1 MKKIKKKKTLYSNKN
16 GDTTYSM
23 ELKKLFIILGIILLI
38 IVILYLIIG
47 IFVTKDIKIFGNTDD
62 EEVIS
67 TIQYQEI
74 LAGQT
79 FNMNQD
85 EYYVIFSDSTG
96 NYYSIYKNIADSQT
110 DKSIY
115 LVDLSNP
122 LNQSYVSDESNKDV
136 QKASD
141 LKVKDNTLIKINNKT
156 NIEYIDDRNT
166 ILSYFN

>member
-1 MKKIKKKKTLYSNKN
+1 M
-16 GDTTYSM
+16 
-23 ELKKLFIILGIILLI
+23 
-38 IVILYLIIG
+38 IIG

-156 NIEYIDDRNT
+156 NIKYIDDRNT